1 MSQEITVEVAL
12 FGAFRRYGNAPVAV
26 TVVAGSPAAEVK
38 RQFGNT
44 LAAGKDAAT
53 ADAIT
58 ALLASSALADDRQV
72 FTDDALIHQGGSFA
86 ILPPVCGG

>member
-1 MSQEITVEVAL
+1 MSQINVEVAL
-12 FGAFRRYGNAPVAV
+12 FGAFRRYGNTPVAL
-26 TVVAGSPAAEVK
+26 TVAAGTPVAEVK
-38 RQFGNT
+38 RQFGAA

-53 ADAIT
+53 AEAIT

-72 FTDDALIHQGGSFA
+72 FTDDALINQGGSLA

>member
-1 MSQEITVEVAL
+1 MSQLNVEVAL
-12 FGAFRRYGNAPVAV
+12 FGAFRRYGNAPVAL
-26 TVVAGSPAAEVK
+26 TVAAGTPVAEVK
-38 RQFGNT
+38 SLFGAA

-72 FTDDALIHQGGSFA
+72 FTDDALINQGGSLA